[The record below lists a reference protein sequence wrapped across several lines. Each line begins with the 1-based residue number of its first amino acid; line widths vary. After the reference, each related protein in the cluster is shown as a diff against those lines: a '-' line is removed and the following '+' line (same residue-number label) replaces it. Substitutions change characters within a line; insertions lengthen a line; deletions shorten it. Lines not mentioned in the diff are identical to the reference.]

1 MDARQALKL
10 VLPYV
15 NDEVVRV
22 FKVISVCVRPFFSLL
37 IRFLLIFS
45 VGFNFRFVISFLF
58 GFSVYTFFGL
68 PVSLVLGF
76 LSAFVFAHSLIFCS
90 NRLNFSLKPVH
101 LPAFARF
108 SYVLFPFEILSLP
121 AGMV

>member
-22 FKVISVCVRPFFSLL
+22 FKSITVCVRPFFSLL
-37 IRFLLIFS
+37 IQFLLIFS

-58 GFSVYTFFGL
+58 GFSVHRFFNL
-68 PVSLVLGF
+68 PVGLVLGF
-76 LSAFVFAHSLIFCS
+76 LSAFASAHSFISCS
-90 NRLNFSLKPVH
+90 NRLDFSLKPLH

-108 SYVLFPFEILSLP
+108 SYVLYF
-121 AGMV
+121 